1 MSDFLVLDA
10 GEADDLRA
18 TPRSGGA
25 GGIVLAEDE
34 PTLARN
40 VARFLRRRG
49 YSVDVA
55 GTVAHARELCRTLA
69 PRILLTD
76 LDLPDGNGL
85 VLIDE
90 LCGGASSCK
99 VVLITAQGDAELAR
113 DALRRGARRCLEKPV
128 PLERL
133 AAVIEELEA
142 G

>member
-1 MSDFLVLDA
+1 MNGSLVCDRRDA
-10 GEADDLRA
+10 IADDAAAVRGEP
-18 TPRSGGA
+18 T
-25 GGIVLAEDE
+25 IVVAEDE

-49 YSVDVA
+49 YRVGVA
-55 GTVAHARELCRTLA
+55 GTLAEARELCRRLA

-85 VLIDE
+85 ALIDE
-90 LCGGASSCK
+90 LSGGGSSCK
-99 VVLITAQGDAELAR
+99 VVLITAHRGPDLAR
-113 DALRRGARRCLEKPV
+113 DAIRRGARRCLEKPV

-142 G
+142 D